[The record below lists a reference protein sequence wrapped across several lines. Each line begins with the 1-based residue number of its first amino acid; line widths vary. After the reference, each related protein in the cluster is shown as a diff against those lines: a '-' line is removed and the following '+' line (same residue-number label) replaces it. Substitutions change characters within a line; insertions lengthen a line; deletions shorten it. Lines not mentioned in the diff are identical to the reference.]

1 MGSTM
6 SLRYCHKK
14 RYQRGAQRPLCQ
26 SLFLT
31 ERFLKRT
38 KRRRRRSSQ
47 SRLLLNLTLREAV
60 MRLKDLLN
68 RLQKNPPCLSPFWAK
83 KILKRKERKRRKS
96 NQKHSQNLRLLL
108 NLTLRDA
115 VMRLKD

>member
-1 MGSTM
+1 MG
-6 SLRYCHKK
+6 RK
-14 RYQRGAQRPLCQ
+14 
-26 SLFLT
+26 
-31 ERFLKRT
+31 ER
-38 KRRRRRSSQ
+38 KRRKSNQKHSQ
-47 SRLLLNLTLREAV
+47 NLRLLLNLTLREAV

-68 RLQKNPPCLSPFWAK
+68 RLQKNPPCQSPFWTK

-115 VMRLKD
+115 VMRLKDLLNRLQNNPPCLSPFWTK

>member
-1 MGSTM
+1 MGM
-6 SLRYCHKK
+6 H
-14 RYQRGAQRPLCQ
+14 
-26 SLFLT
+26 
-31 ERFLKRT
+31 
-38 KRRRRRSSQ
+38 
-47 SRLLLNLTLREAV
+47 
-60 MRLKDLLN
+60 LKDLLN

-115 VMRLKD
+115 VMRLKDLLNRLQKNPPCLSPFWTKKILKRKERKRRKSNQKHSQNLRLLLNLTLR